1 MTLSFQGFHLEKSDK
16 GSSIVNQSPV
26 IPGVDIASTIC
37 IMNTYA
43 LIYLV
48 GLASNMAE
56 ITPLEAWLEKKT
68 KKQLIATI
76 LALKN
81 VIGDLD
87 EE

>member
-1 MTLSFQGFHLEKSDK
+1 
-16 GSSIVNQSPV
+16 
-26 IPGVDIASTIC
+26 
-37 IMNTYA
+37 MNTYA

-48 GLASNMAE
+48 ALASNMAE